1 MIVRI
6 NLQEKR
12 TLLGNKLNEEITLK
26 GNTLWGRNVLLM
38 ILMITLLGIPLIS
51 SVGDFN
57 DEFCWGWITIA
68 GDIEPVEDRSP
79 VEGKERTLLGI
90 IFPLQLAEDNPVRLL

>member
-12 TLLGNKLNEEITLK
+12 TPLGNKHDEEITPR
-26 GNTLWGRNVLLM
+26 GNTLWGRNVMLI
-38 ILMITLLGIPLIS
+38 ILTITPLGIPLIS

-57 DEFCWGWITIA
+57 DELHWGWITVA
-68 GDIEPVEDRSP
+68 GDIESVED
-79 VEGKERTLLGI
+79 
-90 IFPLQLAEDNPVRLL
+90 